1 MQSSMS
7 ARPADPTAVP
17 ARPLLSICIPTYN
30 RADLLAQTL
39 THLRSVCWGDDVE
52 IAISDNCSP
61 DHTQEVIAR
70 FASRFRHFR
79 AIRQA
84 ENRGGMPNLAAAI
97 ALASGEFI
105 YTLNDDDEI
114 FIDGLGAAIS
124 IMKGNEQ
131 IVAVYGGYQE
141 WSRETGSLSAP
152 ICTVEQRV
160 DFARGEKLQIFNRC
174 SLLWYPVCRTRFLQ
188 RFFTYDERSFGFWE
202 LVGSLLEHGGI
213 SVIPNLLYKHF
224 HTHPRMEYELTKSWY
239 HDQHRAQHEAFMG
252 RIGPSDYQQLST
264 FINSRVVPAYAQG
277 VRFADLKKEFL
288 TARHFVLRARAF
300 GQFPEAEIAE
310 WERRALIG
318 MVAER
323 LLAHIRLA
331 TGTRQ
336 VLFEDHPK
344 LSALREY
351 FASIAPD
358 FSVGSLS
365 QQDWET
371 SGLEPGSY
379 LVTHEFGAP
388 GWEKTLQLGPSRC
401 RAVSDVI
408 ETCRITNQPLSL

>member
-1 MQSSMS
+1 MS
-7 ARPADPTAVP
+7 AQPADPSVVHP
-17 ARPLLSICIPTYN
+17 RPLLSICIPTYN
-30 RADLLAQTL
+30 RAGLLAETL
-39 THLRSVCWGDDVE
+39 THLRGVCTGDDVE
-52 IAISDNCSP
+52 VVISDNCSP
-61 DHTQEVIAR
+61 DRTQEVIAE
-70 FASRFRHFR
+70 FAPRFRHFR

-114 FIDGLGAAIS
+114 FIEGLGAAIS
-124 IMKGNEQ
+124 IMKSDER
-131 IVAVYGGYQE
+131 IVAVYGGYEE
-141 WSRETGSLSAP
+141 WSRESGRLSAP
-152 ICTVEQRV
+152 ISAFTQRV
-160 DFARGEKLQIFNRC
+160 DFARGEKLEIFNRC
-174 SLLWYPVCRTRFLQ
+174 SLLWYPVCRTGYLQ

-202 LVGSLLEHGGI
+202 LVGSLLDHGAV
-213 SVIPNLLYKHF
+213 SVIPNPLYKHF
-224 HTHPRMEYELTKSWY
+224 QTHPRMEYELTKAWY
-239 HDQHRAQHEAFMG
+239 HDQHRAQYESFMG
-252 RIGPSDYQQLST
+252 RIGPSDFQQLSA

-300 GQFPEAEIAE
+300 GQFPEAEIAA
-310 WERRALIG
+310 WERQALVG

-336 VLFEDHPK
+336 VLFEDNPK
-344 LSALREY
+344 LTALREH
-351 FASIAPD
+351 FASIATEFP
-358 FSVGSLS
+358 VGSLS
-365 QQDWET
+365 RQDWET
-371 SGLEPGSY
+371 SGLAPGCY

-388 GWEKTLQLGPSRC
+388 GWEKARDLGPSRC
-401 RAVSDVI
+401 RAANDVI